1 MDDKICRTFIA
12 LNNSFSNKLGAS
24 GDYQFTMNEG
34 IFSNYCTNNNC
45 SSNLDKINAG
55 CLYLFDAFFKD
66 SSVFASVAKSN
77 INIVEYI
84 LIWLSYMLNLKEH
97 VGVTNLQYFYNV
109 YIQGGD
115 KYKNTITDVAEYKNY
130 KDLIDQKKYFL
141 GMDSNIISNFYEV
154 FKLLCEMYTN
164 FDDTKLYCS
173 ICPENANKFVDKY
186 KEMNKNSDI
195 TSNSSYK
202 QLLSTLSNEYN
213 NFKNYCTSKG
223 GNCKDIPSLPS
234 IETAKIIANLPEQT
248 EKTFEPTKQAF
259 ESIVETSEPTV
270 KSYEQT
276 SAQTSEVKSSSSIG
290 NKLIPVLSIFGAIA
304 FFLGISY
311 KYSLFGFRKR
321 VQKQYLREKL
331 KKRRE

>member
-12 LNNSFSNKLGAS
+12 LSNSFSNKLSAS

-34 IFSNYCTNNNC
+34 IFNNYCTSNTC
-45 SSNLDKINAG
+45 SSNLEKINAG

-66 SSVFASVAKSN
+66 SSVFESVAKSN

-84 LIWLSYMLNLKEH
+84 MMWLSYVLNLIKNEQ
-97 VGVTNLQYFYNV
+97 GNSLEYFYNT
-109 YIQGGD
+109 YINND
-115 KYKNTITDVAEYKNY
+115 KYKKSITAVTGYNSY

-141 GMDSNIISNFYEV
+141 GMDSNIIFNFYEA
-154 FKLLCEMYTN
+154 FKLLCEMYIN
-164 FDDTKLYCS
+164 FDDTTLYCS
-173 ICPENANKFVDKY
+173 TCSKNANKFVDKY
-186 KEMNKNSDI
+186 KEMNQNSVI
-195 TSNSSYK
+195 NSNSSYK
-202 QLLSTLSNEYN
+202 QLLSTLSNDYN

-234 IETAKIIANLPEQT
+234 IETSKITANLPEQT
-248 EKTFEPTKQAF
+248 KKTF
-259 ESIVETSEPTV
+259 EPTV

-276 SAQTSEVKSSSSIG
+276 SAQTSEVTSSSSSIG
-290 NKLIPVLSIFGAIA
+290 NKLFTVLSIFGAIA

-321 VQKQYLREKL
+321 SQKQHLRGKL
-331 KKRRE
+331 KKIKKKTDR